1 MCLVYSSEEDID
13 IAALR
18 SEDFETMCGCQC
30 HDVTILLL
38 HYFKLQAAAAFH
50 HHVTN
55 QAIASM
61 PSTPR
66 PTGAEGRGSTA
77 PECLQVLRTSAAFH
91 DEMMARMPSC
101 GH

>member
-1 MCLVYSSEEDID
+1 MG
-13 IAALR
+13 AQWAL
-18 SEDFETMCGCQC
+18 
-30 HDVTILLL
+30 TISVIPTLRMWKRRYKP
-38 HYFKLQAAAAFH
+38 HH

-77 PECLQVLRTSAAFH
+77 PECLQVTNLTALVLQCNMAA
-91 DEMMARMPSC
+91 M
-101 GH
+101 